1 MNRNPLYLRDLP
13 QRGRKSSRIHWI
25 SFPPAGGNAKGVYFN
40 KKNKMKIRLIL
51 IALCFIIITGS
62 SCHRNRLKTNEKDL
76 KEDILRQE
84 KEETDKIAGAKDPAD
99 PVNRLPKGFR
109 YKENRSADPANMP
122 VKIDIAGNLTNI
134 REFKLSDIASEI
146 RYVRLDPVPDSTIPS
161 DLKFKYHLTDNYV
174 VAANLYGIHLYSKE
188 GRYIRSV
195 VKNEM
200 TGVIVRQNMIMF
212 YTDYTMKGGGMS
224 IKSNGDI
231 LYYDYVNNMTG
242 EKYIMKL
249 DCNSAHLAKE
259 YRYDP
264 EFPDRISGLGEIA
277 LDLNH
282 GKTEPPKPRSHQG
295 MFGGPGEWLNNE
307 FGVYML
313 TDDLYALPS
322 WEENI
327 LVIRNIYGDTLTSF
341 TRFEKIVNYTKS
353 LMRGTD
359 DGVHYENL
367 GSLYLRPEYNDTVFR
382 VTPPDRLY
390 PVYVLSL
397 GEYKV
402 TRQQGV
408 DPDFNL
414 TGKII
419 PEEWAETGNFIF
431 LTFTKDDY
439 DCPNTRKNKTVK
451 IYHAIYSK
459 LTRQLAVIK
468 GDPYDYSTE
477 ILRNDIDGGPP
488 VWPSSYMI
496 GNNGEIMIPL
506 KGKDLKE
513 RIKSEY
519 FKASDAPVGKKSE
532 LENLAV
538 SVSDSGDILMIVK

>member
-1 MNRNPLYLRDLP
+1 MNNSPTIPPGRM
-13 QRGRKSSRIHWI
+13 QRGFII
-25 SFPPAGGNAKGVYFN
+25 N
-40 KKNKMKIRLIL
+40 KKDKMKIRLIL
-51 IALCFIIITGS
+51 IAVCVIMITGS
-62 SCHRNRLKTNEKDL
+62 SCHRNRLQISEKEL
-76 KEDILRQE
+76 KEEIILQE
-84 KEETDKIAGAKDPAD
+84 KEETDRIAGARDPAD
-99 PVNRLPKGFR
+99 TVNQLPKGFR

-161 DLKFKYHLTDNYV
+161 DLKFKYHLTDNFI
-174 VAANLYGIHLYSKE
+174 VAANLYGIHLYSKK
-188 GRYIRSV
+188 GRYIRSA

-200 TGVIVRQNMIMF
+200 TGVLVKQNMIMF
-212 YTDYTMKGGGMS
+212 YNDYTMKGGGMS
-224 IKSNGDI
+224 IRSNGDI
-231 LYYDYVNNMTG
+231 LYYYYRNTMSG

-249 DCNSAHLAKE
+249 DCSSAYLAEE
-259 YRYDP
+259 YRFDP
-264 EFPDRISGLGEIA
+264 EFPDRISGLGEVA
-277 LDLNH
+277 FDLNH
-282 GKTEPPKPRSHQG
+282 GNTEPPKPHSRQG
-295 MFGGPGEWLNNE
+295 MFGGPSEFLNNE
-307 FGVYML
+307 LSVYML
-313 TDDLYALPS
+313 NDNLYALPS
-322 WEENI
+322 WEENL
-327 LVIRNIYGDTLTSF
+327 LVIRNNYGDTLTSF

-367 GSLYLRPEYNDTVFR
+367 GSLYIRPEYNDTVFR
-382 VTPPDRLY
+382 VAPPDRLY
-390 PVYVLSL
+390 PVYVLNL
-397 GEYKV
+397 GQYKV
-402 TRQQGV
+402 TKQQGI

-419 PEEWAETGNFIF
+419 PEEWAETGNLIF

-439 DCPNTRKNKTVK
+439 DCPNTRKSKTVK

-459 LTRQLAVIK
+459 QARQLTVIK
-468 GDPYDYSTE
+468 GDPYNYSPE

-496 GNNGEIMIPL
+496 GNDGEILIPL

-519 FKASDAPVGKKSE
+519 FKASDAPAGKKSE
-532 LENLAV
+532 LENLAG
-538 SVSDSGDILMIVK
+538 SVTDSSDILMIVK